1 MKIKLTEACS
11 QCMLVSMEQSR
22 LISLTLSW
30 TTHGMGSTLDRSDL
44 AGSQRLLMAME
55 ELTISLLQVHQPR
68 R

>member
-1 MKIKLTEACS
+1 
-11 QCMLVSMEQSR
+11 MLVSMEQSR

-55 ELTISLLQVHQPR
+55 ELTISLSQVHQPR